1 MPSGLVL
8 AVPVLQNFVDR
19 HRHPADQSGA
29 LGVPAHVTALYPW
42 VRPPL
47 TDDVLDECG
56 RVVQD
61 FGPISMSFRRV
72 ATFPVG
78 VVYLVPEPD
87 ARLRA
92 LTALLVQ
99 AYPDCVPYD
108 GEHPDPQPHLTVTT
122 GPPDDL
128 SELAA
133 RAAAV
138 LTPTYCTVSALTA
151 LEQEPDGHWR
161 TVRMLPLEH

>member
-1 MPSGLVL
+1 MARQLLRARLGEDAPVLSGLVL
-8 AVPVLQNFVDR
+8 AVPVLQDFVDR
-19 HRHPADQSGA
+19 HRHPADQSGG

-42 VRPPL
+42 VRQPL
-47 TDDVLDECG
+47 TDDVLDECA
-56 RVVQD
+56 RLVQD

-108 GEHPDPQPHLTVTT
+108 GEHPDPKPHLTVTT
-122 GPPDDL
+122 GPPEDL
-128 SELAA
+128 TEVAA
-133 RAAAV
+133 RAAAA
-138 LTPTYCTVSALTA
+138 LTPT
-151 LEQEPDGHWR
+151 H
-161 TVRMLPLEH
+161 

>member
-1 MPSGLVL
+1 M
-8 AVPVLQNFVDR
+8 
-19 HRHPADQSGA
+19 
-29 LGVPAHVTALYPW
+29 PAHLTALYPW

-47 TDDVLDECG
+47 TDHLLDECA
-56 RVVQD
+56 RVVRG
-61 FGPISMSFRRV
+61 FGPVSMSFRRV

-87 ARLRA
+87 AGLRE
-92 LTALLVQ
+92 LTTLLVD

-122 GPPDDL
+122 GPPEDL
-128 SELAA
+128 TELAA
-133 RAAAV
+133 RVAAA
-138 LTPTYCTVSALTA
+138 LTPTRCTVSELTA

-161 TVRMLPLEH
+161 TVRTLTLEP